1 MIRRGEKMKLT
12 ITNEAIQQLKKVFP
26 ANSRLLLSF
35 DDGVGPFS
43 KVGICSLDTSYDVIG
58 VDKDAK
64 TPDYDTKLEANF
76 GDWAF
81 KGYSKIYLDQD
92 MKLDYKNNRIVLSSE
107 AGIMDSNIE
116 LKDLT
121 KQNA

>member
-1 MIRRGEKMKLT
+1 MKLT
-12 ITNEAIQQLKKVFP
+12 ITNEAIQQLKKAFP
-26 ANSRLLLSF
+26 ADSRLLLSF

-43 KVGICSLDTSYDVIG
+43 KVGICSLDTSYDVIA
-58 VDKDAK
+58 VDQDAK
-64 TPDYDTKLEANF
+64 TPDYNTQLEANF